1 MVWLPAR
8 PSPIAAPMAPPPR
21 ASPPPTSAPAMPIAP
36 ATVCPAIVYSSWLV
50 LLRRLEYCGVLDLL
64 LFLVL
69 LFVLF
74 LVAGGH
80 VEVDDREQHEDVR
93 LDQPDGEIEGLPDD
107 LEGSEGLGSEGGD
120 HDDDQATREEVAEE
134 SKRQR
139 DRLRDLFDEVD
150 RGQPSGRLGVVLE
163 VGADSARAQ

>member
-50 LLRRLEYCGVLDLL
+50 LLRSLEYCGSL
-64 LFLVL
+64 LFLLLVL

-74 LVAGGH
+74 LVASGH

-107 LEGSEGLGSEGGD
+107 LERSKSLGREGGHD
-120 HDDDQATREEVAEE
+120 DDDQAAREE
-134 SKRQR
+134 
-139 DRLRDLFDEVD
+139 
-150 RGQPSGRLGVVLE
+150 
-163 VGADSARAQ
+163 

>member
-1 MVWLPAR
+1 MAAMVWLPAR
-8 PSPIAAPMAPPPR
+8 PSPIAAPIAPPPR

-50 LLRRLEYCGVLDLL
+50 LLRCLEYSGVLDFLL
-64 LFLVL
+64 LLVL

-74 LVAGGH
+74 LVARGH

-107 LEGSEGLGSEGGD
+107 LEGAEGFGGEGGQD
-120 HDDDQATREEVAEE
+120 EDDQDTGEEVAEE
-134 SKRQR
+134 SKCQR
-139 DRLRDLFDEVD
+139 DGL
-150 RGQPSGRLGVVLE
+150 
-163 VGADSARAQ
+163 

>member
-50 LLRRLEYCGVLDLL
+50 LLRRLEYCG

-69 LFVLF
+69 LFLVLFFVHF
-74 LVAGGH
+74 LVARRH

-93 LDQPDGEIEGLPDD
+93 LDQPNSEIERLPDD
-107 LEGSEGLGSEGGD
+107 LERTDRFRRQGR
-120 HDDDQATREEVAEE
+120 HDDDYQTTGE
-134 SKRQR
+134 
-139 DRLRDLFDEVD
+139 
-150 RGQPSGRLGVVLE
+150 
-163 VGADSARAQ
+163 